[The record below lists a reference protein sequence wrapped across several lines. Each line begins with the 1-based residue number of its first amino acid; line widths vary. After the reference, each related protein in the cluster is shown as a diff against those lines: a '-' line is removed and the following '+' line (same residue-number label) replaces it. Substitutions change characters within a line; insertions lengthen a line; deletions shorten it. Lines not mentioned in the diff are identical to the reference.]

1 MKGYVWP
8 DFEFPASR
16 ISKRNREK
24 AKQTHKHED
33 LIDEKTIPTSTMVLS
48 FVLFATHSKRNA
60 ALRHKAANYLHYLVS
75 GVCSVGGLH
84 HDRIKVNDKGL
95 VVQDIWKP
103 DDRETIQNLW
113 DIDLLD
119 ASAFWVQSQF
129 ESPHVADIIT
139 FSMRDLV
146 HKVKRGSGT
155 WRKWERIKEGIQE
168 IAIIAIRLVTDAVH
182 RNLEKLTM
190 SQGAQEKNSQRRGRT
205 PQEEMW

>member
-1 MKGYVWP
+1 M
-8 DFEFPASR
+8 
-16 ISKRNREK
+16 
-24 AKQTHKHED
+24 
-33 LIDEKTIPTSTMVLS
+33 
-48 FVLFATHSKRNA
+48 
-60 ALRHKAANYLHYLVS
+60 RHKAANYLHYLVS

-190 SQGAQEKNSQRRGRT
+190 SQGLKRKIHR
-205 PQEEMW
+205 EEEGHPKKKCGELKTVEVARIVGEVVQKLYQNEVSGTDHCHRFLLGYSCYLPLFLFLLKQMKTI